1 MNRYTSDHNDNPE
14 VSSSEDSRTDQL
26 AGSEIIS
33 PQVQVDGMCSDMRS
47 MTL

>member
-14 VSSSEDSRTDQL
+14 VVSSSEDSRTDQV
-26 AGSEIIS
+26 ASGDI
-33 PQVQVDGMCSDMRS
+33 PQVEGMCSDMRS